1 MASSSDSSKNSK
13 GRRFR
18 STARELILRWRYR
31 GHAGR
36 LIRRHRALRSLDVQT
51 SSFVHP
57 LALTAGALAAIVV
70 FRNTIT
76 ALWAEII
83 SFWCSSIGIDAVV
96 RMRPVYI
103 AGTFSYSIPE
113 MKIASH
119 LPSAEALATSFALVF
134 AAMLIAYVA
143 FRRFLPL
150 AYLIWAIGLI
160 QLTAI
165 GSFYFSPAEFPY
177 SIASHISS
185 SLEVVLML
193 MAIIPLLLMIAY
205 YPLNFSLAK
214 KLALTFLMMAM
225 VCVFAPHLYAC
236 HIVLLTAF
244 SVLYMPVL
252 FTVFGLLPIILMVIA
267 IYGWGMSWV
276 QRY

>member
-1 MASSSDSSKNSK
+1 MASNSDSSKNSR

-18 STARELILRWRYR
+18 TTARELILRWRYR
-31 GHAGR
+31 SHAGR

-57 LALTAGALAAIVV
+57 LALTAGALATIVV
-70 FRNTIT
+70 LRNTVT
-76 ALWAEII
+76 TVWAEII

-103 AGTFSYSIPE
+103 ASTFYYLVPE
-113 MKIASH
+113 MKIASP
-119 LPSAEALATSFALVF
+119 LPSAQALTISFVLVY
-134 AAMLIAYVA
+134 AAMLVAYTV
-143 FRRFLPL
+143 FRRFLPF

-165 GSFYFSPAEFPY
+165 GSFYFSPTAFPY
-177 SIASHISS
+177 SIGSHVSS

-193 MAIIPLLLMIAY
+193 MVVIPLLLMIAY
-205 YPLNFSLAK
+205 YPLNFSLLK
-214 KLALTFLMMAM
+214 KLALTFSMMTM
-225 VCVFAPHLYAC
+225 VGVFAPHLYAC
-236 HIVLLTAF
+236 HIVLLSAF

-252 FTVFGLLPIILMVIA
+252 FTVFGLLPIVLMVIA